1 MKEPGAE
8 KPQLMVYR
16 MDGYIV
22 PEGRGRLKCG
32 DFWCKLKHGQTNVSG
47 ADLAV
52 FSELD
57 VQRFVHP
64 PNKRPSDVWAF
75 FSKEPQLRLKIKK
88 NLPEWDGVFN
98 FSATFNRNNEA
109 NTHIFRAELEKI
121 IPHKSIKFF
130 PMPRMKPLRALWFVS
145 HCSSKNNSRNIY
157 SGREQYVLE
166 LSKHIPIDIYSASEE
181 PFCRQVFGDLV
192 KEHGTP
198 EPDMSDYMFYLSF
211 ENSLCRDYVT
221 EKLWKVLESNS
232 TTIPIAL
239 GGTSIEDYEIV
250 APPSSFMH
258 VKNFTSPAALAEHL
272 RYVAEND
279 EAFHYYN
286 QWRNEF
292 TLVSYLTRGHGGD
305 YLNLMLSLA

>member
-1 MKEPGAE
+1 MEEPGAR
-8 KPQLMVYR
+8 KPQLIVYR
-16 MDGYIV
+16 MDGYTL
-22 PEGRGRLKCG
+22 PKRSGGLKCG
-32 DFWCKLKHGQTNVSG
+32 DFWCKLRHGQTNVSG

-52 FSELD
+52 FSEID
-57 VQRFVHP
+57 VQHFVHP

-75 FSKEPQLRLKIKK
+75 FSKETQTTLNITKS
-88 NLPEWDGVFN
+88 LPEWNGMFN
-98 FSATFNRNNEA
+98 YSATFDRNNEA
-109 NTHIFRAELEKI
+109 NMHVFRAELERI
-121 IPHKSIKFF
+121 TPSGSIKFS
-130 PMPRMKPLRALWFVS
+130 PTPRMKPLRALWYLS
-145 HCSSKNNSRNIY
+145 HCSSENNHHGIR

-166 LSKHIPIDIYSASEE
+166 LSKHIPIDIYSASEK

-198 EPDMSDYMFYLSF
+198 EPDMSDYMFYFSF
-211 ENSLCRDYVT
+211 ENSLCRDCVT

-250 APPSSFMH
+250 APPNSFIH

-292 TLVSYLTRGHGGD
+292 TLVSHLRRGHGGD
-305 YLNLMLSLA
+305 YLNLMPSLA